1 MSEKKKLTY
10 AKALQELEEI
20 INRIETESIDIDVLM
35 EKVKRATYL
44 IKFCKSNLRST
55 EQEVKKTLSEIEEKP
70 EEEESEGSEDADI
83 EPF

>member
-70 EEEESEGSEDADI
+70 EEEESEGSEDADT